1 MPVSTDTAL
10 WPLGLYALLVL
21 GLVGLMLGLSYVL
34 GERHRA
40 RTTGEPYESGVRAV
54 GPAWVPRDVSF
65 YLVAVFFVIFDLEAV
80 FIFSWAVAVRELGW
94 VGFIEVFIFIGVLL
108 AGLAYLWRIGAL
120 ESGPRGRRL

>member
-1 MPVSTDTAL
+1 MPTDTSL
-10 WPLGLYALLVL
+10 WPLGLYALLVF
-21 GLVGLMLGLSYVL
+21 GLVGLMLSVPYFL

-65 YLVAVFFVIFDLEAV
+65 YLIAVFFVIFDLEAV

-94 VGFIEVFIFIGVLL
+94 AGFIVMLVFIGVLL

-120 ESGPRGRRL
+120 ETGPRGRELR